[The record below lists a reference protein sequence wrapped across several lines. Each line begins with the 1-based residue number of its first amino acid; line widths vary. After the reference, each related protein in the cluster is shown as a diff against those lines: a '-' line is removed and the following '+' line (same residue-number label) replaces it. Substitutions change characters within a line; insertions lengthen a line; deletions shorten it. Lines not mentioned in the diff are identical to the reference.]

1 MNRSLIQIIA
11 ERQVNIMVQPV
22 DEESAVQCAGIAAEC
37 QALANHKQLSVV
49 LLDRGGNRHVFWP
62 QRGLNG

>member
-1 MNRSLIQIIA
+1 
-11 ERQVNIMVQPV
+11 MVQPV